1 MFIDALKR
9 DYYMRKLIADCVQTP
24 HAVLDDNV
32 FQTSPG
38 HGAAIAMKEDASS
51 HSDVYIATGTF

>member
-9 DYYMRKLIADCVQTP
+9 DYYMRKLIADGVQTP
-24 HAVLDDNV
+24 HEAVLDDYV

-38 HGAAIAMKEDASS
+38 HGAAIATKECIVAQ
-51 HSDVYIATGTF
+51 